1 MQLTP
6 GLVTVTELGV
16 AVTAIGIALGVLL
29 PEQLFGDPLALE
41 LLMDRGPI
49 RHDMAGRYGGIG
61 LRIKQGSQ
69 SAIIKLGGQGPAKA
83 ERLGTFEE
91 FLDGADTDLGTDT
104 DLANR
109 EVSFQP
115 QSQHF
120 TNFTHCNPL
129 GRHRLFPGKRES
141 VSKVFKSMR

>member
-1 MQLTP
+1 
-6 GLVTVTELGV
+6 
-16 AVTAIGIALGVLL
+16 
-29 PEQLFGDPLALE
+29 
-41 LLMDRGPI
+41 
-49 RHDMAGRYGGIG
+49 MAGRDGGIG
-61 LRIKQGSQ
+61 LRIEQGSQ
-69 SAIIKLGGQGPAKA
+69 SGIIKLGGQGPGQA

-91 FLDGADTDLGTDT
+91 FLDGANADLGAATY
-104 DLANR
+104 LANR

-141 VSKVFKSMR
+141 VSKVVKSMR